1 MTTELELYQEN
12 VLEVMKI
19 LPEYNVTLTEDAS
32 LNQVKKMN
40 MNKTN
45 CDNKN
50 LLDELKGIS
59 VLNTAEDATSKL
71 CDYFMVMCVLLI
83 VGSLCVG
90 GLGLAD

>member
-12 VLEVMKI
+12 IIEMMKI

-50 LLDELKGIS
+50 LLDEIKGIA
-59 VLNTAEDATSKL
+59 VLNTADANTS
-71 CDYFMVMCVLLI
+71 
-83 VGSLCVG
+83 
-90 GLGLAD
+90 